1 MRLDTNTRRRYRF
14 GMSAPSTL
22 LERALALPARERAE
36 LVDELTASLEV
47 AGDVELERA
56 WAREIELRVARLDGG
71 TATVVDGAEVF
82 ARLAANPPTR

>member
-1 MRLDTNTRRRYRF
+1 MRLDTNTCERYRF
-14 GMSAPSTL
+14 LMSAPTTL
-22 LERALALPARERAE
+22 LQRALALSARERAE

-47 AGDVELERA
+47 AGDAELESA
-56 WAREIELRVARLDGG
+56 WAREIERRVARLDDG